1 MRSLKPVVWR
11 EGMHL
16 AHHHFQLRDRYFE
29 DSSTFAVSSLVFK
42 PYGLTRL
49 ELDHEALLN
58 GTVALVH
65 AAGVMPD
72 GLAFSFPDEALPP
85 SLDIQDLFSPTAESH
100 RVLLTVPS
108 YRPGRANCSI
118 EPTPGGAATRYVP
131 EVVDVSDETTG
142 LDEKQITI
150 AKKNFRLA
158 LDAADLDDVVALPLA
173 TVRRDRSGNFVY
185 EPHYIPACLHIGA
198 SSRIMELLRRLIEGM
213 EAKAAALAAE
223 RGSKRT
229 AAEFA
234 PDEITNYW
242 LSHAIQSGLPPLR
255 HHFEAR
261 TTHPEEL
268 YMELLR
274 VSGALCTFS
283 LQARPEDLALY
294 DHDELQECFGALE
307 QHIRSHLTVVLPRR
321 ALRIEL
327 EPLEQPAEVDS
338 DGAVIVPAKVLES
351 FFSGS
356 IPDPRS
362 FDDAS
367 WFLEARIGSGSH
379 AEAISRVPQLV
390 KICSARH
397 IVRLVQTAHS
407 GMGLEHV
414 PSPPAEISPQLGT
427 EYFRIETDPKEPCWV
442 ALEKSLE
449 AGDPVEVG
457 VYVPERLADLELA
470 ILIALGV

>member
-29 DSSTFAVSSLVFK
+29 DSSAFALSSLVFK

-49 ELDHEALLN
+49 ELDNEALLN

-85 SLDIQDLFSPTAESH
+85 ALAIGDLFSPTAESH

-108 YRPGRANCSI
+108 YRPGRANCSV
-118 EPTPGGAATRYVP
+118 EPTPGGVATRYVP

-150 AKKNFRLA
+150 AKKNFCLA
-158 LDAADLDDVVALPLA
+158 LDTAELEDVVALPLA

-185 EPHYIPACLHIGA
+185 DPHYIPPCLHIGA
-198 SSRIMELLRRLIEGM
+198 SSRIMEMLRRLIEEM
-213 EAKAAALAAE
+213 EAKTAALAAE
-223 RGSKRT
+223 RGSEGT
-229 AAEFA
+229 SAEFA
-234 PDEITNYW
+234 PDEITNFW

-283 LQARPEDLALY
+283 MHALPQDLALY
-294 DHDELQECFGALE
+294 DHEDLQGCFGALE

-321 ALRIEL
+321 ALRVVL
-327 EPLEQPAEVDS
+327 EPME
-338 DGAVIVPAKVLES
+338 ES
-351 FFSGS
+351 FLRGTV
-356 IPDPRS
+356 PDPRS
-362 FDDAS
+362 FEGAN
-367 WFLEARIGSGSH
+367 WFLEAKVGGGSH

-414 PSPPAEISPQLGT
+414 PAPPAEISPQLGA
-427 EYFRIETDPKEPCWV
+427 EYFRIETDPKEGCWL
-442 ALEKSLE
+442 ALKKSLE
-449 AGDPVEVG
+449 AGEAVEIG

-470 ILIALGV
+470 VLIALGA